1 MQAAEIPAAVEVVPT
16 ETPQAV
22 VEAVPAPVVSE
33 TPAPAAEVPAEVPA
47 LSGGKRRG
55 YHKKHHG
62 SASLSKTGKKICPA
76 GTKRAKHYSRE
87 QKKMVTITP
96 IRCTR
101 SRRAM
106 PRHLRAIR
114 FSGGEGEQQLEG
126 GSRRRRRSRSR
137 SRR

>member
-22 VEAVPAPVVSE
+22 VEAVPSPVVSE
-33 TPAPAAEVPAEVPA
+33 TPAPAAEAAADGAA
-47 LSGGKRRG
+47 LSGGARGWRKKR
-55 YHKKHHG
+55 HG
-62 SASLSKTGKKICPA
+62 SRTLSKTGKKICPA
-76 GTKRAKHYSRE
+76 GTQRAKHYSRE
-87 QKKMVTITP
+87 AKKMVVMHP

-101 SRRAM
+101 KSRRVH
-106 PRHLRAIR
+106 RHLAAIR
-114 FSGGEGEQQLEG
+114 FSGGEGEQLEG